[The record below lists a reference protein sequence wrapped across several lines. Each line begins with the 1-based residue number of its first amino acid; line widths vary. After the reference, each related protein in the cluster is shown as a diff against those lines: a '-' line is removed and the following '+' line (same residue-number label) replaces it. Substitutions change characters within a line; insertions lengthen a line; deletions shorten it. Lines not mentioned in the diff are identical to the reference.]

1 LQIIEFPNFL
11 QRTHKLYV
19 DWDKKLSDM
28 ERLPTDTSEGF
39 LPHRPNTQGY
49 GVIERRANV
58 EKIRQLAL
66 KTPCAIVRLLEKMG
80 CQFLFGDDGATI
92 KVYVKEGTRP
102 TAAAAATEG
111 DEGGMADWKI
121 SFHFVF
127 QVRHND

>member
-1 LQIIEFPNFL
+1 M
-11 QRTHKLYV
+11 

-28 ERLPTDTSEGF
+28 ERLPAAASASGEGF

-102 TAAAAATEG
+102 TAAAAAAAAEG

-127 QVRHND
+127 QVRHN